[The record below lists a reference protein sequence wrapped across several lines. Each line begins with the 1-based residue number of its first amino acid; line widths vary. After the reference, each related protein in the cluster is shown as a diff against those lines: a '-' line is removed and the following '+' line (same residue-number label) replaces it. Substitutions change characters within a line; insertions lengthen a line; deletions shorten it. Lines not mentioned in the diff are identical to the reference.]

1 MAKKSQKPQKE
12 RLFEEKLVPAKPGS
26 GELFDVS
33 FGDDAAK
40 SVVCLGM
47 TFPNDAARRAHFT
60 EQLCEKLKDPEFR
73 KIDGFPI
80 GEDEDILALSD
91 PPYYTAC
98 PNPFLNAFVTQD
110 RPVSSNDSDRYEC
123 EPFATDVSAGKN
135 DPIYN
140 SHSYHTKVPH
150 KAIMRYVLHYTS
162 PGDLV
167 FDGFCGTG
175 MTGVAAQTCGHPD
188 ADTKLS
194 IEKEFP
200 EVKWGSRR
208 SVLCDLS
215 ILPTFIASNLNQS
228 LDPALVASMFDELL
242 KEAEEKYSSYF
253 LTKHSPKA
261 TGRLNYAVWSDVF
274 ICPTCSKEIVFWDA
288 AVDLDSGTQED
299 PFPCPHCESS
309 LRKRTL
315 SRVFSQTHDPITM
328 KVEKRAKR
336 KMVWINYFCDGKRF
350 TKKPDS
356 EDLRKSEELAS
367 QRPDAWVPSSEL
379 PKEDRFF
386 KDGLHLVSLTH
397 YHLLYFP
404 RTLHVLGYLWS
415 RIDEVAKS
423 VPLRN
428 ALRFIL
434 TSMID
439 RNLTIRNRFVVNQH
453 NPQGRIN
460 GPLANT
466 LYVPGLSVEQSPFEA
481 LAYKSKDVVA
491 AFRQRERAYCITTQ
505 SLSSLDLPP
514 ESIDYIFVD
523 PPFGHN
529 IMYSE
534 LNGVTES
541 WLKVS
546 TANKQ
551 EAVVSEKQRKGVSE
565 YMEIMEACFGRCFR
579 ALKAGRW
586 MTVEFHNSKNTIWIA
601 IQEAIGR
608 AGFVVADVRTLDKQK
623 GTINQEFYKAGAVKQ
638 DLVITAYKP
647 TSQLEN
653 TFSVEAGTQHG
664 VSEFVRC
671 HLSQLPIHAE
681 RSGRLQIIAE
691 RQDYLLFDRM
701 VAFHVQRGVTVP
713 QSAGEFYAMLREQYP
728 IRDGMYFL
736 PDQVNVYDQK
746 RLEVKQ
752 VEQYELFVSDERS
765 AIQWVRRQ
773 LLETPMSY
781 QQLSPLYMQE
791 AQRVWEKHEQPL
803 ELRTI
808 LEQNFVENDHCKWCV
823 PDPKNESH
831 LEQLRSR
838 VLMKEFQQYLDTK
851 GKLKIVRTEAL
862 RAGFKESWQ
871 TKNYTTIV
879 QMAKRVPDA
888 VIQEDPALLMYF
900 DNASLMLGE

>member
-1 MAKKSQKPQKE
+1 MAKTASLNYGDSNTGDQKPVE
-12 RLFEEKLVPAKPGS
+12 
-26 GELFDVS
+26 
-33 FGDDAAK
+33 
-40 SVVCLGM
+40 CLGM
-47 TFPNDAARRAHFT
+47 KFPHDEARRAHFT
-60 EQLCEKLKDPEFR
+60 EKLREKLKDPAFR
-73 KIDGFPI
+73 KIEGFPI
-80 GEDEDILALSD
+80 GTDEDILALSD

-98 PNPFLNAFVTQD
+98 PNPFLQDFVTHGSH
-110 RPVSSNDSDRYEC
+110 PSTKNTVYEC
-123 EPFATDVSAGKN
+123 EPFAADVSEGKN

-140 SHSYHTKVPH
+140 AHSYHTKVPH
-150 KAIMRYVLHYTS
+150 KAIMRYILHYTN

-175 MTGVAAQTCGHPD
+175 MTGVAAQACGHPD
-188 ADTKLS
+188 ADMKRS
-194 IEKEFP
+194 VEKDYP
-200 EVKWGSRR
+200 QVRWGTRR

-215 ILPTFIASNLNQS
+215 VLPTFIASNLNQS
-228 LDPALVASMFDELL
+228 FDPAIIEDLFSDLL
-242 KEAEEKYSSYF
+242 KEAAGKYGSSF
-253 LTKHSPKA
+253 LTAHNAKA
-261 TGRLNYAVWSDVF
+261 NGTVNYAVWSDVF
-274 ICPTCSKEIVFWDA
+274 ICPNCSKEVVFWDA
-288 AVDLDSGTQED
+288 AVDLKAGEQSD
-299 PFPCPHCESS
+299 PFPCPHCETS
-309 LRKRTL
+309 LKKRVL
-315 SRVFSQTHDPITM
+315 DRAFSQVHDPITM
-328 KVEKRAKR
+328 KVERRAKR
-336 KMVWINYFCDGKRF
+336 KLVWINYFFAGERY
-350 TKKPDS
+350 TKKPDAD
-356 EDLRKSEELAS
+356 DLRRADELAS
-367 QRPDAWVPSSEL
+367 QRPVAWVPSGEL
-379 PKEDRFF
+379 PKEDRFY

-415 RIDEVAKS
+415 RIDEEAKS

-466 LYVPGLSVEQSPFEA
+466 LYVPGLSVEQNPFEA
-481 LAYKSKDVVA
+481 LAYKCKDVVA
-491 AFRQRERAYCITTQ
+491 AFRKRERAYCITTQ
-505 SLSSLDLPP
+505 SLSSLDLPLD
-514 ESIDYIFVD
+514 SIDYIFVD

-546 TANKQ
+546 TQNKT
-551 EAVVSEKQRKGVSE
+551 EAVVSEKQAKGVTE
-565 YMEIMEACFGRCFR
+565 YMDLMEACFARCFH
-579 ALKAGRW
+579 ALKPGRW
-586 MTVEFHNSKNTIWIA
+586 MTVEFHNSQNSIWLA

-623 GTINQEFYKAGAVKQ
+623 GTINQEFYTAGAVKQ

-647 TSQLEN
+647 TKELEEK
-653 TFSVEAGTQHG
+653 FSVKAGTEDG
-664 VSEFVRC
+664 MWEFVRC
-671 HLSQLPIHAE
+671 HLGQIPIHAE
-681 RSGRLQIIAE
+681 RNGRLLVIAE

-713 QSAGEFYAMLREQYP
+713 LSAGEFYSGLRERYP
-728 IRDGMYFL
+728 ERDGMYFL
-736 PDQVNVYDQK
+736 PDQVNEYDQK

-752 VEQYELFVSDERS
+752 IEQQQLFVSDEKS

-773 LLETPMSY
+773 LSQQAMSY
-781 QQLSPLYMQE
+781 QQISPLYMQE

-808 LEQNFVENDHCKWCV
+808 LEQNFVEDGKGKWCV
-823 PDPKNESH
+823 PDPKNELH
-831 LEQLRSR
+831 LEQLRHR
-838 VLMKEFQQYLDTK
+838 ALMKEFQQYFDTK
-851 GKLKIVRTEAL
+851 GKLKVVRTEAL
-862 RAGFKESWQ
+862 RAGFKEAWQ
-871 TKNYTTIV
+871 KKDYTTIV

-888 VIQEDPALLMYF
+888 VIQEDQALLMYF